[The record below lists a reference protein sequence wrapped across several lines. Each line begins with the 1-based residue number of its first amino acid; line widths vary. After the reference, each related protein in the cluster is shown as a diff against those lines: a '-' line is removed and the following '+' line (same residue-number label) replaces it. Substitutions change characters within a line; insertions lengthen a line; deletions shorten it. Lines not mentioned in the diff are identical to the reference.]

1 LPAPPGPP
9 GRSLILSGPI
19 AAAEVPLLCHRLAD
33 LLAHPADPADPAGSP
48 LVCDVSQIVVNLE
61 AVDVLTRLQ
70 LTARRLGGCIALRG
84 AAPGLVELVELC
96 GLAGVLLRPRRSQP
110 DLRQTGPPP

>member
-19 AAAEVPLLCHRLAD
+19 AAAEVPLLCDRLAD
-33 LLAHPADPADPAGSP
+33 LLAHPADPAGTP